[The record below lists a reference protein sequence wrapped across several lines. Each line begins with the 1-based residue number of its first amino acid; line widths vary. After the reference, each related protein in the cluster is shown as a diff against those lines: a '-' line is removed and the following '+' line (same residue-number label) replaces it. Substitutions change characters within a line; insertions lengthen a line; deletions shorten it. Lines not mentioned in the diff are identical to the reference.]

1 MNYLLKSQKI
11 GFLGSGNMSYTI
23 IKGLLDGQLI
33 HPDKIYASN
42 RSPGKLIKLQTD
54 LGVNTVPTNEQL
66 VESSDIVV
74 LAVKPQDLL
83 SAIEPLRQ
91 CFQPHQIVIS
101 LAAGIRM
108 DVLKKYLP
116 ISRIIRMMPNTPAL
130 IGKGVIGYVC
140 GNDVYLDDLIQSLFS
155 SLGKI
160 VKVEDEDQLES
171 LMIACSS
178 GTGFVFELMSYWQ
191 DWLEEYGFTPEESKT
206 MTTETFLGAAMLADK
221 MSNFSFE
228 ELQNKVAS
236 KKGVTAA
243 GLQSMRELEIDR
255 ALRISFEK
263 AGIRSQEL
271 SNTLK

>member
-11 GFLGSGNMSYTI
+11 GFLGAGNMASTI
-23 IKGLLDGQLI
+23 IKGLLEGKLI
-33 HPDKIYASN
+33 SPDKIFASN

-54 LGVNTVPTNEQL
+54 LGIHTVPTNEQL
-66 VESSDIVV
+66 VDSSDIII
-74 LAVKPQDLL
+74 LALKPQDLL
-83 SAIEPLRQ
+83 TAIEPLRQ
-91 CFQPHQIVIS
+91 SFQPHQIVIS

-108 DVLKKYLP
+108 ETLAKYLP
-116 ISRIIRMMPNTPAL
+116 QSRLIRMMPNTPSL

-140 GNDVYLDDLIQSLFS
+140 GEDIYLDDLISSLFS
-155 SLGKI
+155 ALGAI
-160 VKVEDEDQLES
+160 FKVEDEDQLES

-178 GTGFVFELMSYWQ
+178 GTGFIFELMSYWQ
-191 DWLEEYGFTPEESKT
+191 EWLEEYGFSHQEAKT
-206 MTTETFLGAAMLADK
+206 MTTETFLGAAMLAEK
-221 MSNFSFE
+221 MPHFSFE

-243 GLQSMRELEIDR
+243 GLQSMRELEMDR

-263 AGIRSQEL
+263 AGIRSKEL